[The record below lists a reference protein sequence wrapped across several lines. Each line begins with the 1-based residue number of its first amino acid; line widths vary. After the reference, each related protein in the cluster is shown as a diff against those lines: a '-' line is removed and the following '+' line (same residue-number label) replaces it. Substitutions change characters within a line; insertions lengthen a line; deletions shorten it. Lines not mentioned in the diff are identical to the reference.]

1 MSRASQSCTQLFGLI
16 TAIILGASS
25 SVVAALGQSA
35 PAELSSDCSAYASIP
50 LPTESEKIPIPKK
63 PPTCASYR
71 SYRGI
76 GRPVNYAEAR
86 ACAWQERLANKAHL
100 GQNGE
105 VPTAWVVGGSLILAD
120 IYYNGAG
127 VRPNVPLAMRF
138 ACEFEVSTAEVAL
151 EHLAK
156 RGGSPEGQEPFE
168 FCDYAETTFTMN
180 FCSGYQTEIAD
191 DNRDRYFKSVES
203 SMSPEQKAAFE
214 KLLAARDSYIES
226 HAAEVNQGGTI
237 RTMRTIGSESILKDL
252 FRTELVHFER
262 KDWPDLTAAQIAAAD
277 SAMQREYE
285 SKLQKLRGQTKED
298 LDEGAVSAE
307 NLSKVQAK
315 WEDYRSAW
323 VAFARVRYPAE
334 ADAIRAAIT
343 LDRFRLL
350 KSISSY

>member
-1 MSRASQSCTQLFGLI
+1 M
-16 TAIILGASS
+16 
-25 SVVAALGQSA
+25 
-35 PAELSSDCSAYASIP
+35 
-50 LPTESEKIPIPKK
+50 
-63 PPTCASYR
+63 
-71 SYRGI
+71 
-76 GRPVNYAEAR
+76 
-86 ACAWQERLANKAHL
+86 
-100 GQNGE
+100 
-105 VPTAWVVGGSLILAD
+105 
-120 IYYNGAG
+120 
-127 VRPNVPLAMRF
+127 
-138 ACEFEVSTAEVAL
+138 
-151 EHLAK
+151 
-156 RGGSPEGQEPFE
+156 
-168 FCDYAETTFTMN
+168 MN
-180 FCSGYQTEIAD
+180 FCSGYASEFED
-191 DNRDRYFKSVES
+191 DRRDRYFKSLQS
-203 SMSPEQKAAFE
+203 SMSPEQRTTFA
-214 KLLAARDSYIES
+214 KLLVAQEAYVEA
-226 HAAEVNQGGTI
+226 HAVEVNQGGTI